1 MGRTKTRFPF
11 LISYIELLPIQLFGA
26 VIVAVFCSPA
36 AFAVPSYSR
45 QTGLPCAS
53 CHYAPPELN
62 AFGRKFKLEGYTFAT
77 KPEVSDEKKGHN
89 TSLHLLEAF
98 PLSVIFDASFT
109 STKAQQPATQNGN
122 FEFPQAA
129 SLFLA
134 GAWGEHVGSFVQVT
148 YDSQADHF
156 SWDNTDVRY
165 ANNNGKLFD
174 KSLTYG
180 ITLNNNP
187 TVEDLWNSTPAW
199 GFPSVS
205 SNAAPS
211 PLAGAIING
220 GLAQDVAGIGGYAMW
235 NDHLYLAGTIYRSE
249 HIGGPQPNPG
259 ADFGFNIR
267 GVAPYWRLAWQTS
280 SENNNLEIGTYG
292 MHMKSSPGAVS
303 GLEDGYTDWAADFQF
318 DRTLPSLKG
327 DVLSVRGTYI
337 RENSSL
343 IASFAQGAAGV
354 VSHHLNTAQ
363 ANVEYHFG
371 NRVAATGAFF
381 DVTGTA
387 DPVLF
392 ASAPIAGS
400 ANGSPQSNGY
410 LLNVSYW
417 PQQNIDLMFQ
427 YTGYLRF
434 NGAGTNYDAAGRN
447 ANGNNSIYLLARFV
461 F

>member
-1 MGRTKTRFPF
+1 MQVTTAR
-11 LISYIELLPIQLFGA
+11 LFRITFVNSLA
-26 VIVAVFCSPA
+26 IICVSIFFVQSAY
-36 AFAVPSYSR
+36 AVPSYSR

-62 AFGRKFKLEGYTFAT
+62 AFGRKFKLEGYTFST
-77 KPEVSDEKKGHN
+77 KPEVSDDKKNHN
-89 TSLHLLEAF
+89 SALHLLEVF
-98 PLSVIFDASFT
+98 PLSVVFDTSFT
-109 STKAQQPATQNGN
+109 STKAPQPGTQNGN

-134 GAWGEHVGSFVQVT
+134 GAWAEHVGSFLQVT
-148 YDSQADHF
+148 YDSQDDHF
-156 SWDNTDVRY
+156 TWDNTDIRY
-165 ANNNGKLFD
+165 AKTNAKFLD
-174 KSLTYG
+174 RSLTYG

-199 GFPSVS
+199 GFPFVS
-205 SNAAPS
+205 SNVAPGPS
-211 PLAGAIING
+211 AGAIVNG

-235 NDHLYLAGTIYRSE
+235 SDHLYIASTIYRSE
-249 HIGGPQPNPG
+249 HIGGSQPNPG
-259 ADFGFNIR
+259 TDFGVNIR
-267 GVAPYWRLAWQTS
+267 GLAPYWRLAWQTS

-292 MHMKSSPGAVS
+292 IHMKSSPGAVS
-303 GLEDGYTDWAADFQF
+303 GLENGYTDWAADFQY

-327 DVLSVRGTYI
+327 DVLSFRGTYI

-343 IASFAQGAAGV
+343 MASFAQGGAAV

-371 NRVAATGAFF
+371 NRVAATAGFF

-387 DPVLF
+387 DPLLF
-392 ASAPIAGS
+392 ASAPVSGN

-410 LLNVSYW
+410 LLNLSWW

-427 YTGYLRF
+427 YTGYMRF
-434 NGAGTNYDAAGRN
+434 NGAATNYDAAGRN
-447 ANGNNSIYLLARFV
+447 ANGNNSVYLLARFV